1 MKGSF
6 LNNPHRYCLRV
17 EFIGDFLRRKY
28 LGSTQVGD
36 FRGIEQ
42 WSRSGARPG
51 HARPGHAR
59 PGHARPGHARPGH
72 ARPGHARPGHARPG
86 HARPG
91 HA

>member
-42 WSRSGARPG
+42 WSRSGVQAVRWIP
-51 HARPGHAR
+51 
-59 PGHARPGHARPGH
+59 
-72 ARPGHARPGHARPG
+72 
-86 HARPG
+86 
-91 HA
+91 